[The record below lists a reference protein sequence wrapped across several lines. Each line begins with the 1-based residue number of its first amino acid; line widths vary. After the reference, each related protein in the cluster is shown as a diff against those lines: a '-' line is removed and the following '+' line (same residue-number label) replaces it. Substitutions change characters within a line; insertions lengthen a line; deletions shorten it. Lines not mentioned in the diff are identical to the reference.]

1 MGGGDGDGIP
11 HTTTNDDDDDDED
24 DDKAEE
30 NAVRTQVEEK

>member
-11 HTTTNDDDDDDED
+11 HTTTNDDDDDED